1 MGAYDHARAQRVA
14 GNQIERFGSPGK
26 LRSIADG
33 SERDCK
39 VAILEYG
46 PRESQL
52 RLEGYERALIAAPL
66 AVPPN
71 HETDLLVANG
81 NVYRIVLPIRGP
93 RPGGHAIY
101 YEAQVLYDARA

>member
-1 MGAYDHARAQRVA
+1 MAAYDHARAQRVA

-26 LRSIADG
+26 LRRAGVD
-33 SERDCK
+33 RDCK

-66 AVPPN
+66 AVPPD
-71 HETDLLVANG
+71 HEADLLVANG

-101 YEAQVLYDARA
+101 YEAQVLYDSRA